1 MKADF
6 NSGEFATI
14 KSQTGLNSYKLN
26 VKDWVTQTNA
36 IGPRATAGRYGGTY
50 AHPDIA
56 FNMTMFGQTANDW
69 RNTHP
74 NAAGNMRD
82 DASIEQLLVLTNLES
97 LNAEFIHMGVAQ
109 SE

>member
-1 MKADF
+1 MLTTEQAR
-6 NSGEFATI
+6 I
-14 KSQTGLNSYKLN
+14 
-26 VKDWVTQTNA
+26 
-36 IGPRATAGRYGGTY
+36 TY
-50 AHPDIA
+50 ATEADVL
-56 FNMTMFGQTANDW
+56 NMAMFGQTANEW

-74 NAAGNMRD
+74 KAAGNMRD